1 MTGNLLKVGELCLI
15 FLPHFLAIS
24 YRQEMVFRDRQFPS
38 EPQGRFANRPR
49 HGMWAYN
56 SVQARQDR

>member
-38 EPQGRFANRPR
+38 EPQGRLANRPPHR
-49 HGMWAYN
+49 KWA
-56 SVQARQDR
+56 